1 MFNSFLSKFKDI
13 FSSHSDTSVTSPAA
27 SSPATPVA
35 PTANGDNN
43 RVVFS
48 PKKSTKATKGSKAA
62 APVVAPVVQP
72 APTPAPAP
80 VPTAQINQ
88 ALADAQSTLLNAKR
102 LEVEAKTKEAEIFQR
117 LKTLGDKEQY
127 LIQKERAVDVQTAG
141 LKTKTDQLD
150 DLYRK
155 QLEKLET
162 ISGLDVAKAKQLIIS
177 STEKKM
183 SDWIAKKIEETKE
196 DLHQREEELAKE
208 ILAEA
213 IQHGITDTVAEYTVS
228 TISLP
233 DDKIKGKIIGRE
245 GRNIRAFEKATGVE
259 LELDETNDIRISS
272 FDSTRR
278 EIAKQS
284 LEKLIRD
291 GRIQPVKIEQVVA
304 QTKTEMDKIL
314 LTEGKRI
321 CQEVGV
327 YNLPVEIIKTIGKFK
342 FRFSYGQ
349 NLAKHT
355 VEATKIAVNIAS
367 ELHADVNTVRLG
379 TLLHDIGKVI
389 TDQEGTHVELG
400 VDLLRQHK
408 LPQAVINAVAEHHE
422 EKAFSS
428 VESAIVYVGD
438 AASGARPGA
447 RYEVHEE
454 YLKRMKNIEEVAKGF
469 PGVISVAAYQA
480 GREVMVIVEPNQ
492 VSDAEATVLSQNIAD
507 KLDEEAKWAGQIKV
521 TCIRET
527 RTSSIIV
534 GSKINKSAVKNNE

>member
-1 MFNSFLSKFKDI
+1 MFNSFLSKFKTI
-13 FSSHSDTSVTSPAA
+13 FSATSAQLPDQVTPT
-27 SSPATPVA
+27 TP
-35 PTANGDNN
+35 PTDPSNN

-48 PKKSTKATKGSKAA
+48 PVNKQTKAQKVKPVKTETPA
-62 APVVAPVVQP
+62 APTVPVAPVVDTSAITRAAEASLQ
-72 APTPAPAP
+72 
-80 VPTAQINQ
+80 
-88 ALADAQSTLLNAKR
+88 NAKR
-102 LEVEAKTKEAEIFQR
+102 LESEAKAKEAEIFQR
-117 LKTLGDKEQY
+117 LKSLDEKEKYLLDKEKSID
-127 LIQKERAVDVQTAG
+127 IQKTSLQT
-141 LKTKTDQLD
+141 KSDQLD
-150 DLYRK
+150 DIYRK

-162 ISGLDVAKAKQLIIS
+162 ISGLDVEKAKKLIIS

-183 SDWIAKKIEETKE
+183 SDWIAKKIEETKD

-208 ILAEA
+208 ILAES

-233 DDKIKGKIIGRE
+233 DEKIKGKIIGRE
-245 GRNIRAFEKATGVE
+245 GRNIRAFEKVTGVE

-278 EIAKQS
+278 EIARVS

-314 LTEGKRI
+314 LAEGKRI

-327 YNLPVEIIKTIGKFK
+327 FNLPVEIIKIIGKFK

-355 VEATKIAVNIAS
+355 IEATKIAVNIAH
-367 ELHADVNTVRLG
+367 ELRADVNTVRLG

-389 TDQEGTHVELG
+389 TDSEGTHIDLG
-400 VDLLRQHK
+400 VDLLRQYK
-408 LPQAVINAVAEHHE
+408 LPEAVIAAVAEHHE
-422 EKAFSS
+422 TEGFSS
-428 VESAIVYVGD
+428 IESAIVYVGD

-454 YLKRMKNIEEVAKGF
+454 YLKRMKNIEEIAKGF
-469 PGVISVAAYQA
+469 PGTLSVAAYQA
-480 GREVMVIVEPNQ
+480 GREVMVIVEPSI
-492 VSDAEATVLSQNIAD
+492 VSDSDAIVLSQNIAD
-507 KLDEEAKWAGQIKV
+507 KLEEEAKWAGQIKV
-521 TCIRET
+521 TVVRET
-527 RTSSIIV
+527 RNSSIIV
-534 GSKINKSAVKNNE
+534 GSKVNKSAVKNDE

>member
-1 MFNSFLSKFKDI
+1 MFNTFLSKFKDI
-13 FSSHSDTSVTSPAA
+13 FSAKSISTSTSKPITKDDPVKVDDV
-27 SSPATPVA
+27 STPQ
-35 PTANGDNN
+35 DNN

-48 PKKSTKATKGSKAA
+48 PKKATKATKATTVS
-62 APVVAPVVQP
+62 PTVAIPSPETVRL
-72 APTPAPAP
+72 TD
-80 VPTAQINQ
+80 I
-88 ALADAQSTLLNAKR
+88 ALQNAKR
-102 LEVEAKTKEAEIFQR
+102 LEVEAKAKEAEIFQR
-117 LKTLGDKEQY
+117 LKSLDEKEQY
-127 LIQKERAVDVQTAG
+127 LIQKEKSLDSQRNE
-141 LKTKTDQLD
+141 LKTKADQLD
-150 DLYRK
+150 ELYRK

-162 ISGLDVAKAKQLIIS
+162 ISGLDVEKAKQLIIS

-183 SDWIAKKIEETKE
+183 SIWIAKKIDEAK
-196 DLHQREEELAKE
+196 DNLQQQSDELSKE
-208 ILAEA
+208 ILVES

-259 LELDETNDIRISS
+259 IELDETNDIRISS

-278 EIAKQS
+278 EIARLS

-291 GRIQPVKIEQVVA
+291 GRIQPVKIEQIVA

-314 LTEGKRI
+314 LNEGKRI

-327 YNLPVEIIKTIGKFK
+327 FNLPIDIIKHVGKFK

-355 VEATKIAVNIAS
+355 VEATKIAVNIAN

-389 TDQEGTHVELG
+389 TEQEGTHIDLG
-400 VDLLRQHK
+400 VDLLRQYK
-408 LPQAVINAVAEHHE
+408 LPEAVINAVAEHHE
-422 EKAFSS
+422 DKGFSS
-428 VESAIVYVGD
+428 IESAIVYVGD

-454 YLKRMKNIEEVAKGF
+454 YLKRMKNIEEAARNF
-469 PGVISVAAYQA
+469 AGVLSVAAYQA
-480 GREVMVIVEPNQ
+480 GREVMVIVEPSQ
-492 VSDAEATVLSQNIAD
+492 VSDSEATVLSQNIAD
-507 KLDEEAKWAGQIKV
+507 KLEEEAKWAGQIKV
-521 TCIRET
+521 TVIREL
-527 RTSSIIV
+527 RTSSTII
-534 GSKINKSAVKNNE
+534 GSKINKNAVKSD

>member
-13 FSSHSDTSVTSPAA
+13 FSSKDFSTPSASASPPVTV
-27 SSPATPVA
+27 PVDDA
-35 PTANGDNN
+35 DHN
-43 RVVFS
+43 RVVFT
-48 PKKSTKATKGSKAA
+48 PKKAQKTAKPAAT
-62 APVVAPVVQP
+62 APVSPPPVVN
-72 APTPAPAP
+72 
-80 VPTAQINQ
+80 TAQIDA
-88 ALADAQSTLLNAKR
+88 ALQNARR
-102 LEVEAKTKEAEIFQR
+102 LETEAKVKEAEIFQR
-117 LKTLGDKEQY
+117 LKSLDDKEQY
-127 LIQKERAVDVQTAG
+127 LIQKEKTLDNQTRD
-141 LKTKTDQLD
+141 LKTKADQLD

-162 ISGLDVAKAKQLIIS
+162 ISGLDVEKAKQLIIS

-183 SDWIAKKIEETKE
+183 STWIAKKIEEARDELK
-196 DLHQREEELAKE
+196 QREEELAKE
-208 ILAEA
+208 ILVDGL
-213 IQHGITDTVAEYTVS
+213 QHGITDTVAEYTVS

-233 DDKIKGKIIGRE
+233 DEKIKGKIIGRE
-245 GRNIRAFEKATGVE
+245 GRNIRSFEKATGVE

-278 EIAKQS
+278 EIARLS
-284 LEKLIRD
+284 LEKLIKD

-314 LTEGKRI
+314 LNEGKRI

-327 YNLPVEIIKTIGKFK
+327 FNLPVEIMKIIGKYK

-355 VEATKIAVNIAS
+355 VEATKIAVAIAG
-367 ELHADVNTVRLG
+367 ELRADITTVRLG

-400 VDLLRQHK
+400 VDLLRQYK

-422 EKAFSS
+422 EKAFTS

-454 YLKRMKNIEEVAKGF
+454 YLKRMKNIEEAAKGF
-469 PGVISVAAYQA
+469 PGVTSVAAYQA
-480 GREVMVIVEPNQ
+480 GREVMVIVEPSQ
-492 VSDAEATVLSQNIAD
+492 VSDADATVLSQNIAD
-507 KLDEEAKWAGQIKV
+507 KLEEEAKWAGQIKV
-521 TCIRET
+521 TVIRET
-527 RTSSIIV
+527 RTSSVIV
-534 GSKINKSAVKNNE
+534 GSKINKSAVKNDG

>member
-13 FSSHSDTSVTSPAA
+13 FSSHSVNNPPTTVDPSSSVQNS
-27 SSPATPVA
+27 
-35 PTANGDNN
+35 DNN

-48 PKKSTKATKGSKAA
+48 PKKTTKASKASKT
-62 APVVAPVVQP
+62 APVATAVIPNSAPIATGP
-72 APTPAPAP
+72 SP
-80 VPTAQINQ
+80 Q
-88 ALADAQSTLLNAKR
+88 AAAQSAQLIADSEKVLQNARR
-102 LEVEAKTKEAEIFQR
+102 LEAEAKVKEAEIFQR
-117 LKTLGDKEQY
+117 LKSLDEKEQY
-127 LIQKERAVDVQTAG
+127 LIQKEKSLDSQSATVKV
-141 LKTKTDQLD
+141 KTDQLD
-150 DLYRK
+150 ELYRK

-196 DLHQREEELAKE
+196 DLHQREEELSKE
-208 ILAEA
+208 ILSEA

-291 GRIQPVKIEQVVA
+291 GRIQPVKIEQIVA
-304 QTKTEMDKIL
+304 QTKLEMDKIL
-314 LTEGKRI
+314 LNEGKRI

-327 YNLPVEIIKTIGKFK
+327 FNLPVDIIKTIGKFK

-355 VEATKIAVNIAS
+355 IEATKIAVNIAN
-367 ELHADVNTVRLG
+367 ELRADVNTVRLG

-454 YLKRMKNIEEVAKGF
+454 YLKRMKNIEEVARGF
-469 PGVISVAAYQA
+469 NGVLSVAAYQA
-480 GREVMVIVEPNQ
+480 GREVMVIVEPTV
-492 VSDAEATVLSQNIAD
+492 VSDSDATVLSQNIAE

-521 TCIRET
+521 TVIRET
-527 RTSSIIV
+527 RTSSVIV
-534 GSKINKSAVKNNE
+534 GSKINKNAVKNNE